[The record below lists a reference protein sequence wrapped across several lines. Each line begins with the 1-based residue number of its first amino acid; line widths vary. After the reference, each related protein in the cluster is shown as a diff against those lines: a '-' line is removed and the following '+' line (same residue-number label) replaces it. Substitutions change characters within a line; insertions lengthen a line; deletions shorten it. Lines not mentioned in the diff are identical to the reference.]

1 MGSDAV
7 CSAAQNFCNTRILY
21 ALPGI
26 WDLYYV
32 PTANPDPYPPNLVP
46 YLNNP
51 AVTSK
56 IGSQVPW
63 AETNYGVSGQ
73 FGTTG
78 DWIRSSSANL
88 ELVIN
93 AGVRTVIYDGD
104 ADYVCNYMGV
114 EAMVRASCSVLSPLF

>member
-1 MGSDAV
+1 M
-7 CSAAQNFCNTRILY
+7 
-21 ALPGI
+21 
-26 WDLYYV
+26 
-32 PTANPDPYPPNLVP
+32 
-46 YLNNP
+46 
-51 AVTSK
+51 TSK